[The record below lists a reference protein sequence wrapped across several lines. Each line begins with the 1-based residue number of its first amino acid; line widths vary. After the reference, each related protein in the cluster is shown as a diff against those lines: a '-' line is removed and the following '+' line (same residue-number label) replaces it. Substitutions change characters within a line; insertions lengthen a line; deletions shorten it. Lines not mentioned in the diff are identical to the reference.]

1 MLILVLGKGKTGSL
15 VAEVARERGHGV
27 RALDI
32 DENPHASALTAPNLA
47 GVDVVIDFTAPEAAV
62 ENIRAV
68 LALGGRIVVGTT
80 GWYSH
85 LAETQVQSAKARGG
99 LLYGTN
105 FSIGVQKLFQL
116 TAELAKLEGYQ
127 FSIDETHHVTKL
139 DAPSGTAITLKEI
152 ILGVG
157 RAPKP
162 ISTCPLS
169 RTAWAMPRASTWCAR
184 RVTAI
189 CWSCATTR
197 IRGAALRWARCAAPS
212 GWPANPARGSSA
224 RSSRSYNSGQRSTY
238 VYAARLRPALAGCAA
253 SRRPGS
259 RRRSQTSAGTNERG
273 SSAGCEREDSGIRG
287 CVHQARKSGRA
298 RRWMG
303 VFTQRL

>member
-32 DENPHASALTAPNLA
+32 VENPHASALTAPNLA

-85 LAETQVQSAKARGG
+85 LPELKSKAQKGG
-99 LLYGTN
+99 ALLYGTN
-105 FSIGVQKLFQL
+105 FSMGVQKLFQL
-116 TAELAKLEGYQ
+116 TAELAKLEGYK

-152 ILGVG
+152 IQK
-157 RAPKP
+157 AQP
-162 ISTCPLS
+162 
-169 RTAWAMPRASTWCAR
+169 
-184 RVTAI
+184 
-189 CWSCATTR
+189 
-197 IRGAALRWARCAAPS
+197 GAAVDIASHRVGDAKGEHLVRATSDCDVIELRHDAHSRRGFALGAVRAAE
-212 GWPANPARGSSA
+212 W
-224 RSSRSYNSGQRSTY
+224 
-238 VYAARLRPALAGCAA
+238 LAG
-253 SRRPGS
+253 
-259 RRRSQTSAGTNERG
+259 
-273 SSAGCEREDSGIRG
+273 
-287 CVHQARKSGRA
+287 KSGAWEFREI
-298 RRWMG
+298 
-303 VFTQRL
+303 FDQL